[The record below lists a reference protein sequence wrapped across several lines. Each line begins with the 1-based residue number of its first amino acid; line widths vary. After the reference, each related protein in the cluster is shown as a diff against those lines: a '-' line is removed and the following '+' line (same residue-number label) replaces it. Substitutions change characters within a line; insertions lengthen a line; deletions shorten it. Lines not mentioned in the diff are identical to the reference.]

1 MDTRQTKGETR
12 ASGDFSCL
20 YEANYK
26 RIFNYF
32 LYGTSDIETALDLTS
47 DTFFKALRAWPRFEQ
62 KGATPTTWL
71 FKIASRELAMY
82 YRKRGRSKTSFLCF
96 DEEITAVRAA
106 VDREELVSAQRAI
119 ENSEEFLALSEL
131 IKNLPAKYREVVFL
145 RFYAE
150 MSINEISD
158 LLGRSSGTVKSQ
170 LHRSLKKL
178 RLEMQPLDAR

>member
-1 MDTRQTKGETR
+1 MDTRQTQSETP

-32 LYGTSDIETALDLTS
+32 LYGTTDIETSLDLTS

-82 YRKRGRSKTSFLCF
+82 YRKKGRWKSSMLSF
-96 DEEITAVRAA
+96 DEEVTSVHAA
-106 VDREELVSAQRAI
+106 VNRQELLMTQRDI
-119 ENSEEFLALSEL
+119 ENCEEFLALSEL
-131 IKNLPAKYREVVFL
+131 IRNLPAKYREVVFL

-158 LLGRSSGTVKSQ
+158 FLGRSSGTVKSQ
-170 LHRSLKKL
+170 LHRSMKKL
-178 RLEMQPLDAR
+178 RLEMQPMDPG